1 MFSLII
7 SIIAIALVAAL
18 AIATVWYGTDIYE
31 EQKIEAGAAQII
43 SETEQ
48 IEGAILAYNVE
59 KGVPPVINE
68 CDPADDTCE
77 PLQVLIDSEYLS
89 SAPAGNSEEDE
100 QWAMAVIFS
109 DGNSDNDVSALV
121 KTVPQDECVRANEMM
136 EFIGVDAYNVIQ
148 TDNSLDLTKADG
160 ALDMVPKCAAIMPSS
175 VVCCQT
181 VTTP

>member
-31 EQKIEAGAAQII
+31 EQRTEAGAAQII

-77 PLQVLIDSEYLS
+77 PLQVLIDSQYLS
-89 SAPAGNSEEDE
+89 SSPSGNAEKDE
-100 QWAMAVIFS
+100 QWAMAIIFS

-121 KTVPQDECVRANEMM
+121 KTVQQEECVRANEMM
-136 EFIGVDAYNVIQ
+136 EFIGVDAYNIIQ
-148 TDNSLDLTKADG
+148 TDNSLDLVKANND
-160 ALDMVPKCAAIMPSS
+160 LDMVPQCSAIMPSS

-181 VTTP
+181 VAP